1 MVMMAKLNGRP
12 LSSMDGDCATSLR
25 KRKRS
30 SKEFVYIAVSTAP
43 IVSVLRQVSA
53 NKATFTQGNFCS
65 FASSNNISAG
75 ESIELSM
82 EHLLSVRPTGQ
93 ASAVR
98 RFAASL
104 NRQCPVPP
112 RGGLLLE
119 RLQVLARL
127 ETHSFSGRD
136 IHFRTR
142 PWVPAN

>member
-1 MVMMAKLNGRP
+1 MVMMAKLNGRQF
-12 LSSMDGDCATSLR
+12 SSVDGDCATSLR

-82 EHLLSVRPTGQ
+82 EHLPSVRSTSQ
-93 ASAVR
+93 ASSVR

-104 NRQCPVPP
+104 NRPCSVPP
-112 RGGLLLE
+112 RRGLLLQ
-119 RLQVLARL
+119 RLQVLSML
-127 ETHSFSGRD
+127 ETHNLFGTG
-136 IHFRTR
+136 IYFPT
-142 PWVPAN
+142 